1 MTIEENRDNSLS
13 KPELPDLKNHQVNQ
27 QTGGDSAFIKLN
39 TNNWKSKGSS
49 RSSHSG
55 IVLSPI
61 TTSNIDEAKLEAVG
75 HTRHLSKEDQLIYE
89 RA

>member
-1 MTIEENRDNSLS
+1 MMKLLGLNGWTKTIIVLIE
-13 KPELPDLKNHQVNQ
+13 H
-27 QTGGDSAFIKLN
+27 N